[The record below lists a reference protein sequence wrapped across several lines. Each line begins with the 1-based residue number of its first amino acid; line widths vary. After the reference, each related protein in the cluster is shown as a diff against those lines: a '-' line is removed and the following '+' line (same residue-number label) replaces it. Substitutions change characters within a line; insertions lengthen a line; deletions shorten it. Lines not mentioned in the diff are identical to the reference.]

1 MGVSLSPLV
10 KRQTAMSFSSKTRY
24 LLGFLAISTG
34 ALIEHFRGYRSLIV
48 IIGYFTFL
56 FVYFAVVYL
65 SGSKERA
72 LRRKQKREYYAGL
85 LLITLACTTWPAHAQ
100 LLPEPAIPPKVK
112 KEKRQPA
119 DLEWMYQ
126 YSPPPADGR
135 EHELIQDPAY
145 HPFLTRF
152 FTAPQSF
159 WGPQPTD
166 PKAPIHKSLAETVDD
181 FLTIPGKVLVDDNRY
196 LTVTGA
202 VRRLPAERGL
212 VFVDLNAPDAKRS
225 EKNSKDP
232 LVLFAAID
240 WIRDAKVPSDPEA
253 QFTLWIFANQPP
265 GTPQAPQ
272 NLPPAVL
279 RALTRWM
286 AEPLAGSGNVQKI
299 TNAILVDAD
308 GTPHQIPVPATG
320 SPASQQEAPALTKRK

>member
-1 MGVSLSPLV
+1 MG
-10 KRQTAMSFSSKTRY
+10 FSNKTRY

-34 ALIEHFRGYRSLIV
+34 ALIERVRGYRSLIV
-48 IIGYFTFL
+48 VIGYVTFL
-56 FVYFAVVYL
+56 VTYCLVVYL
-65 SGSKERA
+65 SGAKERA

-85 LLITLACTTWPAHAQ
+85 LLFCLFSAAWPARAQ

-145 HPFLTRF
+145 RPFLARF

-166 PKAPIHKSLAETVDD
+166 PKAPVHKSLADTVDD

-202 VRRLPAERGL
+202 VRHLPTQRGF
-212 VFVDLNAPDAKRS
+212 VFVDLNAPNAKRS
-225 EKNSKDP
+225 EREAKDP

-240 WIRDAKVPSDPEA
+240 WIRDAKTPSDPGAEY
-253 QFTLWIFANQPP
+253 TLWIFPDQAP
-265 GTPQAPQ
+265 GTPQVPY

-279 RALTRWM
+279 RSLTRWM
-286 AEPLAGSGNVQKI
+286 AEPLAGSGIVQKV
-299 TNAILVDAD
+299 THAILVDPD
-308 GTPHQIPVPATG
+308 GTPHEIAVPVGAAPAK
-320 SPASQQEAPALTKRK
+320 QDDAPALTKRK